1 MIFGALILTISALC
15 FTTVSGGSTKLA
27 GPYELHFRRI
37 EHCADEGTKEFDYD
51 TKMNKV
57 GKYEYAYNGKAKIP
71 DNTQLDLALDGTA
84 YKKMQ
89 SGQWAKTY
97 NYKLENLCEEIQK
110 YFPDSFQ
117 KYTEEYMKV
126 ENKCPVPGGLYKAE
140 NWTVYIQQL
149 PMDQL
154 EYGIYKVEAVVL
166 RKEERL
172 GCIELYLDVEEK
184 ASEINYG

>member
-1 MIFGALILTISALC
+1 MIFGAFVLTISAAC
-15 FTTVSGGSTKLA
+15 FPYASGGSTKLA
-27 GPYELHFRRI
+27 GPYELLFRRV
-37 EHCADEGTKEFDYD
+37 EHCADEGTKEFDYG
-51 TKMNKV
+51 TKLNKV
-57 GKYEYAYNGKAKIP
+57 GKYEYAYNGEVNIP
-71 DNTQLDLALDGTA
+71 DNTQMDLAMDATA

-89 SGQWAKTY
+89 SGTWAKTY
-97 NYKLENLCEEIQK
+97 NHKFVNVCEEIQK

-154 EYGIYKVEAVVL
+154 EYGSYKVEAVVL
-166 RKEERL
+166 RGAERL
-172 GCIELYLDVEEK
+172 GCMEIYCDVEEK
-184 ASEINYG
+184 AS